1 MLKDE
6 TRKNDFVATF
16 FWQMLRFHRD
26 DGDSAPCIL
35 FFFFIRLPDA
45 AASFGVSKDHSNKR
59 QLAAPVCKK
68 QVSRTKPDFEYLSF
82 SAGCDVS
89 SLSGDV
95 IVL

>member
-1 MLKDE
+1 MVLLPHFSGKCSVFTE
-6 TRKNDFVATF
+6 MMVI
-16 FWQMLRFHRD
+16 QHRVF
-26 DGDSAPCIL
+26 C